1 VQHQTEAPDPNERI
15 ADAQKP
21 EAAAGMKGFSGI
33 VLNPASATD
42 NVQSGLDTIDK
53 FSSIIEPL
61 KVFNSFA
68 EGIGKVLALI
78 FTLYVTDV
86 YV

>member
-1 VQHQTEAPDPNERI
+1 VQHKAEAPDPNERI
-15 ADAQKP
+15 ADARK
-21 EAAAGMKGFSGI
+21 AAAGMNDFSGI

-42 NVQSGLDTIDK
+42 NVQSGLDTINK

-68 EGIGKVLALI
+68 KGIGNVLALI
-78 FTLYVTDV
+78 STLYATDLFV
-86 YV
+86 

>member
-1 VQHQTEAPDPNERI
+1 VQHQTEAPDRNERI
-15 ADAQKP
+15 ADARK
-21 EAAAGMKGFSGI
+21 AAAAMKGFSGI

-68 EGIGKVLALI
+68 KGIGNVLALI
-78 FTLYVTDV
+78 STLYVTDL

>member
-1 VQHQTEAPDPNERI
+1 VQHQTESPDPNERI
-15 ADAQKP
+15 ADARK
-21 EAAAGMKGFSGI
+21 AAAAMKGFSGI

-61 KVFNSFA
+61 KVFNSIA
-68 EGIGKVLALI
+68 NGIANVLASI
-78 FTLYVTDV
+78 STSYVTDLFV
-86 YV
+86 

>member
-1 VQHQTEAPDPNERI
+1 VQHQAETPDPIKRI
-15 ADAQKP
+15 ADARK
-21 EAAAGMKGFSGI
+21 AAASMKGFSEI

-42 NVQSGLDTIDK
+42 NVQSSLDTIDK

-68 EGIGKVLALI
+68 KGIANVLALI
-78 FTLYVTDV
+78 STLYVTDL